1 MLLTWFFKDTEWI
14 STEEA
19 FKKAFGK
26 LEGSNAIVLI
36 DRELPDKMFCL
47 KSAGPLHVGIL
58 NDNQG
63 YIVASEVA
71 VF

>member
-1 MLLTWFFKDTEWI
+1 M
-14 STEEA
+14 
-19 FKKAFGK
+19 
-26 LEGSNAIVLI
+26 LEGSNAIVMI
-36 DRELPDKMFCL
+36 DKEDPNKIHCV

-58 NDNQG
+58 KDNGG

>member
-1 MLLTWFFKDTEWI
+1 MTWYFKDSEWL

-19 FKKAFGK
+19 LKKAFNK
-26 LEGSNAIVLI
+26 LEGSNAIVMI
-36 DRELPDKMFCL
+36 DNEDPNKIYCV

-58 NDNQG
+58 KDNAG